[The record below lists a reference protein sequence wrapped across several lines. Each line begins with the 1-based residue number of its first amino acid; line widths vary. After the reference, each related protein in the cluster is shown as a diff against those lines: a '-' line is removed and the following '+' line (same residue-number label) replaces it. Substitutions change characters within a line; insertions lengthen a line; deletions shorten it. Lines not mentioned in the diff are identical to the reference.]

1 MLQFLAANA
10 TRQAVET
17 ETGLKPQFKW
27 PNDLLLEARK
37 LGGILVE
44 AKTLGDRVSFVIIGI
59 GLNVNQPQELV
70 PLGGISL
77 RTVSGS
83 NYGLLG
89 LLNSILKQAR
99 SRYQHLD
106 EPEKIMREWWD
117 NCVHRLRPVHVDHSG
132 GGITGI
138 AKGLD
143 LHGNLLVETQNG
155 KIETVS
161 EGSLRVLE
169 A

>member
-17 ETGLKPQFKW
+17 TTGLKPQFKW
-27 PNDLLLEARK
+27 PNDLLLEDRK

-83 NYGLLG
+83 NYDLRR

-99 SRYQHLD
+99 SRYEHLN

-117 NCVHRLRPVHVDHSG
+117 NCIHRLRRVQLDHPG
-132 GGITGI
+132 GVMTGI

-143 LHGNLLVETQNG
+143 LQGNLLVETQNNQ
-155 KIETVS
+155 IETVS
-161 EGSLRVLE
+161 EGSLRLL
-169 A
+169 AA